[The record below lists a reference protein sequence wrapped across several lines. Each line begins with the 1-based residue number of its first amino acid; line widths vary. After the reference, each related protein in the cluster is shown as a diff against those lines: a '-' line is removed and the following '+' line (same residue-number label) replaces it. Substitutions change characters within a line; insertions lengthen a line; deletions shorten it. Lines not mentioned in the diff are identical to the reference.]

1 MASVE
6 IRGLSKHFGG
16 VAAVRN
22 LSFDVALALTVMVA
36 WTLTAFAAATW
47 RLRDRDLV

>member
-22 LSFDVALALTVMVA
+22 LSFDV
-36 WTLTAFAAATW
+36 
-47 RLRDRDLV
+47 